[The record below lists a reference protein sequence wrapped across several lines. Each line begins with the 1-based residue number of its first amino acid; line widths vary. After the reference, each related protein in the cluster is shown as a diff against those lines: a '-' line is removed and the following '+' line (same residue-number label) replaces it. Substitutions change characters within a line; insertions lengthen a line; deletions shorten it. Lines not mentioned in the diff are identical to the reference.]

1 MQGLKRKMETLHE
14 EEKKIA
20 TQSQKRIQ
28 HIQDLY
34 TIPSLADVKYEHWSR
49 TRLNRLVAD
58 HMLRSGYLESAR
70 QLAEAKGIPDL
81 VDLNVFV
88 QCQRIADSLRRGETK
103 EALQWC
109 GENKV
114 ALKKLQVC
122 HSGVLLNCLKLI
134 GMAIE
139 STRVQAKTT
148 AIR

>member
-34 TIPSLADVKYEHWSR
+34 TIPSLADVKYEQWSR
-49 TRLNRLVAD
+49 TRLNRLLAD

-70 QLAEAKGIPDL
+70 QLAEAKEISEL

-88 QCQRIADSLRRGETK
+88 QCQRIAHSLQQGETK

-109 GENKV
+109 GENKA
-114 ALKKLQVC
+114 ALKKIQVC
-122 HSGVLLNCLKLI
+122 RCKLLTPL
-134 GMAIE
+134 
-139 STRVQAKTT
+139 Q
-148 AIR
+148 